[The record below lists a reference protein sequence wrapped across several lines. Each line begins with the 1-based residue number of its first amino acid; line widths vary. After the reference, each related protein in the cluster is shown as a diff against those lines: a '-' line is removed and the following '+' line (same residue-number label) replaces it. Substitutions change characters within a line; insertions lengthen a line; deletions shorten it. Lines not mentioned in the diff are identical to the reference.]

1 MRVAVVGGGIFGCTI
16 AVDLAR
22 AGAQVDL
29 YEARSDILQGATAR
43 CQARLHRGY
52 HYPRSDLT
60 AAAARDASAVF
71 EARYPEAVVKAPVHY
86 YAIAPGSLTSPDEY
100 LAFCE
105 RLGLPYKVVDN
116 PPRLH
121 GVDLCVEVDEAI
133 ISVSVLSRL
142 LRRDLYRAGVAM
154 HLGQQVDPEGLSGYD
169 LTVLATYGRPWLHP
183 LRYEICEVAILELG
197 RYGGE
202 SYVVQ
207 DGPFTSLDPYKGL
220 YILYDV
226 VHSVHA
232 ANVGY
237 EPEVPSEYLDLL
249 RRPTAADTPLS
260 NFDKMVDSAGRF
272 LSMLDPG
279 GRGVSIYHRSMFSV
293 RAVLPGVDST
303 DARPTLIE
311 RSGDVIHVLSG
322 KICTAVTA
330 AKRVTEMAL
339 VAA

>member
-1 MRVAVVGGGIFGCTI
+1 MRVAVVGGGVFGCTI

-22 AGAQVDL
+22 AGAQVSL

-52 HYPRSDLT
+52 HYPRSDST
-60 AAAARDASAVF
+60 ATAARDASELF
-71 EARYPEAVVKAPVHY
+71 ETRYPEAVATAPYHY
-86 YAIAPGSLTSPDEY
+86 YAIAPGSLTTPDEY
-100 LAFCE
+100 LAFCD
-105 RLGLPYKVVDN
+105 RLSLPYKIVDN

-133 ISVSVLSRL
+133 VSVPVLSRL
-142 LRRDLYRAGVAM
+142 LRRDLARAGVRL
-154 HLGQQVDPEGLSGYD
+154 HFGLRTDPEYLDDYD
-169 LTVLATYGRPWLHP
+169 LIVMTTYGQPWLHP
-183 LRYEICEVAILELG
+183 LRYEICEVAVVELG

-202 SYVVQ
+202 SYVIQ

-232 ANVGY
+232 ANIGY
-237 EPEVPSEYLDLL
+237 APEVPPEFVDLL
-249 RRPTAADTPLS
+249 QRPAAKTPLS

-272 LSMLDPG
+272 LAMLDPG
-279 GRGVSIYHRSMFSV
+279 GQGVSIHHWSMFSV
-293 RAVLPGVDST
+293 RAVLPGVDAT

-311 RSGDVIHVLSG
+311 RDGNVIHVLSG
-322 KICTAVTA
+322 KICTAVIA
-330 AKRVTEMAL
+330 AQRVTEMAL

>member
-1 MRVAVVGGGIFGCTI
+1 MRVAVVGGGVFGCTI

-71 EARYPEAVVKAPVHY
+71 EARYPEAILKAPVHY
-86 YAIAPGSLTSPDEY
+86 YAVAPDSLTSADEY

-105 RLGLPYKVVDN
+105 RLGLSYKVVDN

-133 ISVSVLSRL
+133 ISVPVLSRL
-142 LRRDLYRAGVAM
+142 LRRDFYRAGVTV
-154 HLGQQVDPEGLSGYD
+154 HPGQRVNPEQLPHD
-169 LTVLATYGRPWLHP
+169 LVVSATYGQPWLHP
-183 LRYEICEVAILELG
+183 LRYEVCEVAVVELG

-202 SYVVQ
+202 SYVIQ
-207 DGPFTSLDPYKGL
+207 DGPFTSLDPYRGL

-226 VHSVHA
+226 AHSVHA

-237 EPEVPSEYLDLL
+237 APEVPPEYVDLL
-249 RRPTAADTPLS
+249 QRPTARTPLS

-293 RAVLPGVDST
+293 RAVLPGVDAT

-311 RSGDVIHVLSG
+311 RNGNVIHVLSG
-322 KICTAVTA
+322 KICTAVTT

-339 VAA
+339 VTA

>member
-1 MRVAVVGGGIFGCTI
+1 MRIAVVGGGIFGCTI

-52 HYPRSDLT
+52 HYPRSDST
-60 AAAARDASAVF
+60 ATAARDASGVF
-71 EARYPEAVVKAPVHY
+71 EARYPEAVTKAPYHY

-100 LAFCE
+100 LAFCD
-105 RLGLPYKVVDN
+105 RLALPYKVVDN
-116 PPRLH
+116 PPRMH
-121 GVDLCVEVDEAI
+121 GVDLCVQVDEAI
-133 ISVSVLSRL
+133 ISVPVLTRL
-142 LRRDLYRAGVAM
+142 LRRDLAGAGVTM
-154 HLGQQVDPEGLSGYD
+154 HLGQHVDPGQLGDYD
-169 LTVLATYGRPWLHP
+169 LVVQATYGRPWLHP
-183 LRYEICEVAILELG
+183 LRYEICEVALVELG

-202 SYVVQ
+202 SYVIQ
-207 DGPFTSLDPYKGL
+207 DGPFVSLDPYGRL
-220 YILYDV
+220 YVLYDV

-232 ANVGY
+232 VNVGY
-237 EPEVPSEYLDLL
+237 EPEVPPEYADLL
-249 RRPTAADTPLS
+249 QRPAASTPLS
-260 NFDKMVDSAGRF
+260 NFDKMIDSAGRF

-279 GRGVSIYHRSMFSV
+279 GRGVSIYHQSMFSV
-293 RAVLPGVDST
+293 RAVLPGVDAT

-311 RSGDVIHVLSG
+311 RDGNVIHVLSG

-330 AKRVTEMAL
+330 AQRVTQMAL